1 MNNRVTETLS
11 LDFVKKLN
19 SISGAVLDAS
29 IEVHKHLGPGLLES
43 VYEICLIKE
52 LSKRNIKA
60 ERQLIL
66 PIIYKEEV
74 VDKTFCIDILV
85 EDEVIIELKTVEK
98 ILPIHKAQI
107 MTYLKLSDKRL
118 GLLINFN
125 VPLSKDGF
133 ERVLNGIFP
142 KINSVSP

>member
-19 SISGAVLDAS
+19 SISSAVLDAS

-85 EDEVIIELKTVEK
+85 EEEVIIELKTVEK

-125 VPLSKDGF
+125 VPLLKDGF

-142 KINSVSP
+142 KNNSVSP

>member
-1 MNNRVTETLS
+1 
-11 LDFVKKLN
+11 VKKLN

-52 LSKRNIKA
+52 LSKGNIKA

-125 VPLSKDGF
+125 VPLLKDGF
-133 ERVLNGIFP
+133 ERVLNGNFP
-142 KINSVSP
+142 KTNSVSL